1 VSAAQTG
8 EGKFFARI
16 NGRVVTRTNLR
27 DLEKVIMGEAVP
39 VRGLYVSPNEIL
51 AIEMVEITAVDTDGR
66 MRRKNRQLINN
77 WRRRVYLP
85 DEAVMVELKQLVEE
99 QLALRARWEAAV
111 KKLTP
116 MTKEHVQQAQGV

>member
-1 VSAAQTG
+1 
-8 EGKFFARI
+8 
-16 NGRVVTRTNLR
+16 
-27 DLEKVIMGEAVP
+27 MGEAVP